1 MCVIMFLGVI
11 EMVSDE
17 RKQIMKRYRAINAD
31 KIREQRHKYYLEHQ
45 EEIKQKRKQ
54 YYLENKDK
62 MDTASRVRCKEWRR
76 QERRAVIEAY
86 GGKCEICGES
96 FYPFLT
102 IDHSFKDGAQKRAE
116 FGRRASCTRTTHD
129 LMKRGFPKNE
139 GIRIL
144 CFNCN
149 CSRLS
154 DEELNKH
161 YAPKSAEE

>member
-1 MCVIMFLGVI
+1 
-11 EMVSDE
+11 MVSDE
-17 RKQIMKRYRAINAD
+17 RKQAMKKYRQANAD
-31 KIREQRHKYYLEHQ
+31 KIREQRHQYYLEHQ
-45 EEIKQKRKQ
+45 EEIKQKSKQ

-62 MDTASRVRCKEWRR
+62 MDTASRIRGREWRR

-116 FGRRASCTRTTHD
+116 FGRKDSCARTIHD
-129 LMKRGFPKNE
+129 LVKRGFPKNE

-154 DEELNKH
+154 DEELNRH
-161 YAPKSAEE
+161 YAPKSAKE